1 METKEAS
8 VRVKRADLTLGGLEE
23 NAELGCRVVLVWI
36 RDSLDTV
43 MTAVDPYP
51 PPKCIDICTRKN

>member
-1 METKEAS
+1 M
-8 VRVKRADLTLGGLEE
+8 RVKRADLTDGGLEE

-51 PPKCIDICTRKN
+51 PPKCIDICTHEN